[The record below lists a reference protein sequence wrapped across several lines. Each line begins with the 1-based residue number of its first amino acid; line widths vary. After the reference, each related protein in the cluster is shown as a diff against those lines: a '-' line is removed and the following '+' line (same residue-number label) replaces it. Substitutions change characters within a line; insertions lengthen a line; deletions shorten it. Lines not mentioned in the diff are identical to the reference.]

1 MALIIFVA
9 CLTPALGPAFSQSAT
24 PVSAATDS
32 LTLERI
38 IEEALRHNDFVSAA
52 RFMEDAARRR
62 ASPAGAW
69 EDPMFMVGVENVP
82 TSFDFKEDMMTMT
95 VIGVS
100 QTIPLAG
107 DKGLQAKAAEKE
119 ADAAREKRRFTEADV
134 AASAKMA
141 YYELYYRTATVA
153 DLERQREIFEQ
164 IVESATAKLRAN
176 QAGQD
181 EVLSSQAEV
190 WRLETMVLS
199 AEQQV
204 DAARYM
210 LNNLRG
216 ADPASSITLAAPPR
230 VSAVPDSP
238 DPWLE
243 TADRQYPPLQK
254 LARQSESYA
263 FSAEAARR
271 MRWPMLTL
279 SGSYGFR
286 SDSEM
291 EERDDMISLSAAFSL
306 PFFKGRRQ
314 GDMALSMDAMERGT
328 SAEAA
333 QMRREMRSEILT
345 LHDRATRLQKSLELY
360 NNRVIPTAED
370 AYQSALSGYIN
381 NRTSFTALLSY
392 AQAVIRDRIA
402 ENEIANELAM
412 TLSAA
417 DRYTWVPEER
427 TEAR

>member
-1 MALIIFVA
+1 
-9 CLTPALGPAFSQSAT
+9 
-24 PVSAATDS
+24 
-32 LTLERI
+32 
-38 IEEALRHNDFVSAA
+38 
-52 RFMEDAARRR
+52 
-62 ASPAGAW
+62 
-69 EDPMFMVGVENVP
+69 
-82 TSFDFKEDMMTMT
+82 
-95 VIGVS
+95 
-100 QTIPLAG
+100 
-107 DKGLQAKAAEKE
+107 
-119 ADAAREKRRFTEADV
+119 
-134 AASAKMA
+134 
-141 YYELYYRTATVA
+141 
-153 DLERQREIFEQ
+153 
-164 IVESATAKLRAN
+164 
-176 QAGQD
+176 
-181 EVLSSQAEV
+181 
-190 WRLETMVLS
+190 
-199 AEQQV
+199 
-204 DAARYM
+204 
-210 LNNLRG
+210 
-216 ADPASSITLAAPPR
+216 
-230 VSAVPDSP
+230 
-238 DPWLE
+238 
-243 TADRQYPPLQK
+243 
-254 LARQSESYA
+254 
-263 FSAEAARR
+263 
-271 MRWPMLTL
+271 MLTL